1 MREFFRAVDIYF
13 GISFLKEG
21 GVSRLSNVAYGGGKP
36 ANKTEPRKI
45 QKERRAHMWYAFCKN
60 SDGTTFRKEFSSP
73 YFLRKFIIK
82 CRYSKRIRVIC
93 HNCPND

>member
-1 MREFFRAVDIYF
+1 
-13 GISFLKEG
+13 
-21 GVSRLSNVAYGGGKP
+21 
-36 ANKTEPRKI
+36 
-45 QKERRAHMWYAFCKN
+45 MWYAFCKN

-82 CRYSKRIRVIC
+82 CKYSKRIRVIC